1 MSNHDNQHGELIAPE
16 TGPDAAIARLGI
28 LARQINGIDIGRISI
43 GFGRGDLPEH
53 FPVGQRF
60 GDSPALVSVKALAD
74 EWRIRPERKTG
85 TAQAQTLKAFID
97 LVNRHKTPASAIFA
111 NADWKKP
118 SFTAVI
124 NYHQK
129 DAGYPDF
136 GDHKV
141 FYPFPLSEEWQAW
154 IRCNGAQLSQEAF
167 ANFIEDHIAELSSPT
182 EAEAATATR
191 DFATT
196 IANPA
201 QLIELSRGLQ
211 VNVASRV
218 KNAITL
224 QTGEGQIAWEEAHNG
239 ADGKPIKVPGMF
251 ILAVSPFFM
260 GEVVRIPVRLRYR
273 VKDGALTWSFHIYR
287 PDLAVTERVRHD
299 LADVAAATHLPTFEA
314 EPEQGK

>member
-1 MSNHDNQHGELIAPE
+1 MSNTNAEAEFIATEPNADS
-16 TGPDAAIARLGI
+16 GLARLGL
-28 LARQINGIDIGRISI
+28 LAKQINGIEIGAIKI
-43 GFGRGDLPEH
+43 GIDRGDLPETI
-53 FPVGQRF
+53 PVAIRH
-60 GDSPALVSVKALAD
+60 GDKPELVSVKKLAD
-74 EWRIRPERKTG
+74 EWRLRPERKTG
-85 TAQAQTLKAFID
+85 TAEAQTLKAFID
-97 LVNRHKTPASAIFA
+97 LTNRHKSDDSAVFA
-111 NADWKKP
+111 DADWKKP
-118 SFTAVI
+118 SFTAVL
-124 NYHQK
+124 NYHKQGK
-129 DAGYPDF
+129 GDPDF
-136 GDHKV
+136 ADHKV

-154 IRCNGAQLSQEAF
+154 IRHNGAALSQSQF

-182 EAEAATATR
+182 DAEAATATR

-196 IANPA
+196 VANPA

-211 VNVASRV
+211 VNVASKV

-273 VKDGALTWSFHIYR
+273 VKEGTLAWSFHIYR

-299 LADVAAATHLPTFEA
+299 LADVAAATSLPTFEA
-314 EPEQGK
+314 TPETGA